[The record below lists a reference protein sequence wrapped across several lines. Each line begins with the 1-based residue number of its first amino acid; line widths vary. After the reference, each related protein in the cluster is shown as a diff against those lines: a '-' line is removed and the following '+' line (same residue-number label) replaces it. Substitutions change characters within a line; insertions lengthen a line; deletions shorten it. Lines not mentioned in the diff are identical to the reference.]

1 MTKSKFLAHP
11 ITMFRRILMLILG
24 YFYIPK
30 LISVVLT
37 HRDVLV
43 INNDNI
49 HFWLL
54 TLMTIFF
61 VIRKSI

>member
-30 LISVVLT
+30 LISVILT
-37 HRDVLV
+37 HRDVFV
-43 INNDNI
+43 VNNDNI